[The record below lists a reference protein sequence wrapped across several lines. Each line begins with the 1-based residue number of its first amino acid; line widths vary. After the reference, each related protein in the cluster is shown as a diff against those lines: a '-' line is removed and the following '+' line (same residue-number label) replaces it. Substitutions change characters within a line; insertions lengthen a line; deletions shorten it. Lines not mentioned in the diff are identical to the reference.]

1 MNGSNVFLFHDRVFK
16 KVAVF
21 FCCSF
26 HFPKLGWDCNDQSD
40 FQKPGVEGGNASI
53 SLDSR
58 KIMWHRTACDLK
70 NVTSTIMWQGTKPWL
85 FFFFLSPKFDGLYP
99 FILPNR
105 ADYFAHVPQLSHQN
119 ILFWMN
125 ERMNDLLISVDSH
138 IITSTE

>member
-85 FFFFLSPKFDGLYP
+85 FFFFCLQSLTVYTHLSYLIGQI
-99 FILPNR
+99 ILPMCHS
-105 ADYFAHVPQLSHQN
+105 YLTKIYCFEWMKEWMIYWFLW
-119 ILFWMN
+119 ILT
-125 ERMNDLLISVDSH
+125 L
-138 IITSTE
+138 